1 MKPWKIVTLIVLAVL
16 AIIVVLQ
23 NTAAVETHI
32 LFFTLIM
39 PRALLL
45 FLTLLIGV
53 ILGLLISLY
62 RDRRSK
68 NRKTQSG

>member
-1 MKPWKIVTLIVLAVL
+1 MKTWKIVTLLVLGILALIVLF
-16 AIIVVLQ
+16 Q

-45 FLTLLIGV
+45 FLTLLIGF
-53 ILGLLISLY
+53 ILGLYVSFY
-62 RDRRSK
+62 RRRRTEAGEK
-68 NRKTQSG
+68 HSG